1 MLRRDMLK
9 GMAAVVALQPDFL
22 FRVAANA
29 AASSRVRPGDAAW
42 PSAASWA
49 RLNEAVG
56 GNLIA
61 APAPFGA
68 CATDPKGAPCVDAVA
83 NIQNPFYLGDQPGG
97 TQVSGWLDAWTPA
110 PSAYAVK
117 ARSSGDVAAAVNFAR
132 DNNLRLV
139 VKGAGHSYQGTS
151 NAPDSLRS
159 EEHTSEL
166 QSRLHLVCRL
176 LLEKKKK

>member
-22 FRVAANA
+22 FRVAANAA

-61 APAPFGA
+61 APAPFGGTLLA
-68 CATDPKGAPCVDAVA
+68 GALMRLRRGKSSAIP
-83 NIQNPFYLGDQPGG
+83 GDFRESSLHFSPSQSGG
-97 TQVSGWLDAWTPA
+97 VP
-110 PSAYAVK
+110 PYSAEA
-117 ARSSGDVAAAVNFAR
+117 SHD
-132 DNNLRLV
+132 
-139 VKGAGHSYQGTS
+139 
-151 NAPDSLRS
+151 
-159 EEHTSEL
+159 
-166 QSRLHLVCRL
+166 
-176 LLEKKKK
+176 

>member
-9 GMAAVVALQPDFL
+9 GVAAVVALQPDFL
-22 FRVAANA
+22 FRVAANAA

-61 APAPFGA
+61 APAPFGV

-83 NIQNPFYLGDQPGG
+83 NIQNPFYLGDQPGA
-97 TQVSGWLDAWTPA
+97 TQVSGWLDAWTPG
-110 PSAYAVK
+110 PSAYPVK
-117 ARSSGDVAAAVNFAR
+117 AARSGDSPAPGEFAR
-132 DNNLRLV
+132 ETNM
-139 VKGAGHSYQGTS
+139 
-151 NAPDSLRS
+151 
-159 EEHTSEL
+159 
-166 QSRLHLVCRL
+166 
-176 LLEKKKK
+176 

>member
-1 MLRRDMLK
+1 MLK

-22 FRVAANA
+22 FRVAANAA

-117 ARSSGDVAAAVNFAR
+117 AR
-132 DNNLRLV
+132 
-139 VKGAGHSYQGTS
+139 
-151 NAPDSLRS
+151 
-159 EEHTSEL
+159 
-166 QSRLHLVCRL
+166 
-176 LLEKKKK
+176 

>member
-29 AASSRVRPGDAAW
+29 GASSRVRPGDAAW

-68 CATDPKGAPCVDAVA
+68 CATDPKGARLASTPSRISRIHSTSATSQA
-83 NIQNPFYLGDQPGG
+83 ARKFPA
-97 TQVSGWLDAWTPA
+97 GWTRGRP
-110 PSAYAVK
+110 
-117 ARSSGDVAAAVNFAR
+117 
-132 DNNLRLV
+132 
-139 VKGAGHSYQGTS
+139 
-151 NAPDSLRS
+151 
-159 EEHTSEL
+159 
-166 QSRLHLVCRL
+166 
-176 LLEKKKK
+176 

>member
-22 FRVAANA
+22 FRVAANAA

-61 APAPFGA
+61 APAPF
-68 CATDPKGAPCVDAVA
+68 
-83 NIQNPFYLGDQPGG
+83 
-97 TQVSGWLDAWTPA
+97 
-110 PSAYAVK
+110 
-117 ARSSGDVAAAVNFAR
+117 RAR
-132 DNNLRLV
+132 DRSQGRALRRRRREYPESILPRRPPRRPPRFRP
-139 VKGAGHSYQGTS
+139 A
-151 NAPDSLRS
+151 R
-159 EEHTSEL
+159 
-166 QSRLHLVCRL
+166 
-176 LLEKKKK
+176 